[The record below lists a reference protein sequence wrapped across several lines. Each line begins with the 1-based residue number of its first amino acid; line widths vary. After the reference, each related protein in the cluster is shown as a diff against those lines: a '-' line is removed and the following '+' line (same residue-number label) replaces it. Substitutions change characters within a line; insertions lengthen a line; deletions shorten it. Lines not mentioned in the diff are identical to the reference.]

1 MAARTQPRSNAVEML
16 GVPALNDASQ
26 NPYYIHPNE
35 STTAALVAPPLDGK
49 NYHAWFRSMMKA
61 IILKNKLRL
70 LNGSCPMPDAFDP
83 TFEPWIR
90 CNNLVLSWLIN
101 SVVPTISQSLVY
113 TDVASQALSDL
124 KARFS
129 RTDRVR
135 VSTLQRDIYALLQD
149 SSYVTEF
156 FTKLKGLWEEL
167 EL

>member
-1 MAARTQPRSNAVEML
+1 
-16 GVPALNDASQ
+16 
-26 NPYYIHPNE
+26 
-35 STTAALVAPPLDGK
+35 
-49 NYHAWFRSMMKA
+49 
-61 IILKNKLRL
+61 
-70 LNGSCPMPDAFDP
+70 MPDAFDP